1 MAENLTVARPYAQ
14 AAFEVALKQQALDK
28 WQQMLYAMSVACS
41 DADFLSSLKNASSSS
56 VASERL
62 LEVLKD
68 LLDEYGQNFVKALGE
83 KFRFDVIPEV
93 YSEFVKLREMH
104 EKVME
109 ISVVSAR
116 ELDEASLNAIKQKV
130 TDKYGCS
137 VILKT
142 IIDPSI
148 MGGAVLKIGDE
159 VIDASVKSYLKG
171 MASALK

>member
-41 DADFLSSLKNASSSS
+41 DADFYASSSS

-83 KFRFDVIPEV
+83 KFRFDVIPEI

>member
-1 MAENLTVARPYAQ
+1 MAENLTVAR
-14 AAFEVALKQQALDK
+14 
-28 WQQMLYAMSVACS
+28 ACS

-83 KFRFDVIPEV
+83 KFRFDVIPEI

>member
-83 KFRFDVIPEV
+83 KFRFLKFTVN
-93 YSEFVKLREMH
+93 
-104 EKVME
+104 
-109 ISVVSAR
+109 
-116 ELDEASLNAIKQKV
+116 SLNFARCMKKLWKFPLFQLVNLMRLHLMPLSRK
-130 TDKYGCS
+130 
-137 VILKT
+137 
-142 IIDPSI
+142 
-148 MGGAVLKIGDE
+148 
-159 VIDASVKSYLKG
+159 
-171 MASALK
+171 